1 MGNYVTCL
9 DLITNTY
16 EYGEVFSVPGPVVK
30 LTSRQSS
37 QLEAE
42 DKIFTAPSSS
52 IQPSQSDSSPRE
64 DSEAFESLPCVLYEC
79 NAAFEFTYVS
89 ENISELFGLKS
100 NELIGNRL
108 LSDQRIPVEDL
119 VLLSNRLGELEHLNK
134 RTSLMH
140 RILTS
145 RGLPF
150 WVAHSLWKA
159 SLNDTIVVRG
169 CIVPMDYNDRLHSS
183 EQAVISRFIHK
194 LGNHFQLLNLV
205 VNALKRTIPESRE
218 TLMLQ
223 ETVEKAI
230 ELTRGFSDYNQAPT
244 CLSRV
249 ELMDILQATAMTRGS
264 SFEKKGIAFGSQIHA
279 SVNGAVIQAD
289 PYLLELAIGHVLQ
302 NALEATEAGGQV
314 TLQARVKCSGD
325 GSSAA
330 TISVKDSGCG
340 IDEHTLANVVVPFF
354 SSKKNHDGLG
364 LSMAGRFIEI
374 HGGILRVTS
383 AQGKG
388 TEVEIVL
395 PVEAEERSRLL

>member
-1 MGNYVTCL
+1 MANFELY
-9 DLITNTY
+9 LIN
-16 EYGEVFSVPGPVVK
+16 GKRKVIAVPGPVAHR
-30 LTSRQSS
+30 SPH
-37 QLEAE
+37 LETV
-42 DKIFTAPSSS
+42 DPLFTAPGSS
-52 IQPSQSDSSPRE
+52 IQPSQSVSSPRE
-64 DSEAFESLPCVLYEC
+64 DSAAFESLPCVLYEC

-89 ENISELFGLKS
+89 ENISELFGIES
-100 NELIGNRL
+100 NELIGNPL

-140 RILTS
+140 RMLTR

-159 SLNDTIVVRG
+159 SLNDTTVVRG
-169 CIVPMDYNDRLHSS
+169 CIVPMDYNGRLHSS
-183 EQAVISRFIHK
+183 EQAVISRFVHK
-194 LGNHFQLLNLV
+194 IGNHFQLLNLV
-205 VNALKRTIPESRE
+205 VNSLKRTVPESRE

-249 ELMDILQATAMTRGS
+249 ELMDILQATAMTRRS
-264 SFEKKGIAFGSQIHA
+264 SFEKKGIAFDSQIHA

-302 NALEATEAGGQV
+302 NALEATEAGGRV

-325 GSSAA
+325 SASAA
-330 TISVKDSGCG
+330 SISVIDSGCG
-340 IDEHTLANVVVPFF
+340 IDENALANVVVPFF
-354 SSKKNHDGLG
+354 TSKKNHDGLG
-364 LSMAGRFIEI
+364 LSMASRFIEI

-395 PVEAEERSRLL
+395 PLEAEERSCLL

>member
-1 MGNYVTCL
+1 MANFGPYLKRVT
-9 DLITNTY
+9 NP
-16 EYGEVFSVPGPVVK
+16 YGKRKVIAVPGPVAHR
-30 LTSRQSS
+30 SPH
-37 QLEAE
+37 LETV
-42 DKIFTAPSSS
+42 DPLFTAPGSS
-52 IQPSQSDSSPRE
+52 IQPSHSVSSPRE
-64 DSEAFESLPCVLYEC
+64 DSAAFESLPCVLYEC

-89 ENISELFGLKS
+89 ENISDLFGIES
-100 NELIGNRL
+100 NELIGNPL
-108 LSDQRIPVEDL
+108 LSDQRIPIEDL

-140 RILTS
+140 RMLTR

-159 SLNDTIVVRG
+159 SLNDITVVRG
-169 CIVPMDYNDRLHSS
+169 CIVPMDYNGRLHSS
-183 EQAVISRFIHK
+183 EQAVISRFVHK
-194 LGNHFQLLNLV
+194 MGNHFQLLNLV
-205 VNALKRTIPESRE
+205 VNSLKRTVPESRE

-249 ELMDILQATAMTRGS
+249 ELMDILHATAMTRRS
-264 SFEKKGIAFGSQIHA
+264 SFEKKGIAFDSQIHA
-279 SVNGAVIQAD
+279 SVIGAVIQAD

-325 GSSAA
+325 NASAA
-330 TISVKDSGCG
+330 SISVIDSGCG
-340 IDEHTLANVVVPFF
+340 IDENALANVVVPFF
-354 SSKKNHDGLG
+354 TSKKNHDGLG
-364 LSMAGRFIEI
+364 LSMASRFIEI
-374 HGGILRVTS
+374 HGGILRVKS

-395 PVEAEERSRLL
+395 PIEAEERSRLP

>member
-1 MGNYVTCL
+1 
-9 DLITNTY
+9 
-16 EYGEVFSVPGPVVK
+16 VPGRIAHRSPH
-30 LTSRQSS
+30 
-37 QLEAE
+37 LETV
-42 DKIFTAPSSS
+42 DPLFTEPGSS
-52 IQPSQSDSSPRE
+52 IQPSQSASSLRE
-64 DSEAFESLPCVLYEC
+64 DSAAFQSLPCVLYEC

-89 ENISELFGLKS
+89 ENISELFGLESK
-100 NELIGNRL
+100 ELIGNPL

-140 RILTS
+140 RMLTR

-159 SLNDTIVVRG
+159 SLNDTTVVRG
-169 CIVPMDYNDRLHSS
+169 CIVPMDYNGRLHSS
-183 EQAVISRFIHK
+183 EQAVISRFVHK
-194 LGNHFQLLNLV
+194 MGNHFQLLNLV
-205 VNALKRTIPESRE
+205 VNSLRRTVPESRE

-249 ELMDILQATAMTRGS
+249 ELMDILQATAMTRRS
-264 SFEKKGIAFGSQIHA
+264 SFEKKGIHFDSQIHA

-302 NALEATEAGGQV
+302 NALEATEAGAQV

-325 GSSAA
+325 RASAA
-330 TISVKDSGCG
+330 SISVIDSGCG
-340 IDEHTLANVVVPFF
+340 IDENALASVVVPFF
-354 SSKKNHDGLG
+354 TSKKNHDGLG
-364 LSMAGRFIEI
+364 LSMAARFIEI

-395 PVEAEERSRLL
+395 PLEAEGQSCLL